1 MAAPARVI
9 LGQGPAEP
17 EEAYPV
23 RAAVYERTGPAA
35 EVLRVTDV
43 PRPEPGPGE
52 VRVRVQAS
60 GINPTD
66 VKTRGGLTPRPID
79 GFQIPQDGTDE
90 WSRHP
95 ATVPKDEPE
104 TQLGHDCNHWK
115 VS

>member
-43 PRPEPGPGE
+43 PAAGAGPG
-52 VRVRVQAS
+52 
-60 GINPTD
+60 
-66 VKTRGGLTPRPID
+66 
-79 GFQIPQDGTDE
+79 
-90 WSRHP
+90 
-95 ATVPKDEPE
+95 
-104 TQLGHDCNHWK
+104 
-115 VS
+115 